1 MWANTEARC
10 GSLDLSLP
18 PFPERSRLHS
28 LEPVG
33 LGTAGVESLTG
44 YFSRLA
50 EAHGNSPAAL
60 FGREIAPLMKSESL
74 RRRAQGRNKSMLL
87 AYAVRSKSHA
97 MNGTGG
103 TARDWAEVLGDLTKR
118 TDLRLLTML
127 PWTNVLSH
135 PGLIRPVRAWCP
147 SCYEEWRLGDE
158 PVYEPLLWSLEVVG
172 SCLRHRLHLRTI
184 CSHCGRR
191 SHALESRSRPGFC
204 HACLGWLGASHGK
217 ELSAGVAL
225 EESECEWQEW
235 VSSVIG
241 EMLSAAPGLFSE
253 LTKEGIARSTSR
265 CVEYAAPKAGVAEFC
280 DALGLSKDAICN
292 WVRGKSR
299 VHLGVL
305 LKICHGVGISPL
317 EFLTGTLDFPKDE
330 EEVVEAGSEGTVPSK
345 ASGRRWRALNLAE
358 TEKRLKA
365 ALREEPPPSMIEME
379 RRLGRSTSTLRYRF
393 PELCAAIVK
402 RYADHVGAE
411 LSRKWRGIRRK
422 LKDVLKDESCPSVS
436 EVARRHGWHLSTL
449 IETFPDLCL
458 QITERNEEY
467 VRRGRETVGA
477 ELTAILKECPPPPMC
492 AVAVRLNRSEQ
503 SLYDHFPVLCKRIA
517 ARYLKHLRVLRGTR
531 REQFLAELRE
541 VALRLHGEGIYPSVR
556 RVEANLSEQR
566 SLRSNREALAVLRG
580 VCQEL
585 KLAPRRAPR
594 RRVPNV

>member
-1 MWANTEARC
+1 M
-10 GSLDLSLP
+10 SLP

-50 EAHGNSPAAL
+50 ESHGNSPAAL

-74 RRRAQGRNKSMLL
+74 QRRAQGRNKSMLL

-97 MNGTGG
+97 MNGTGR
-103 TARDWAEVLGDLTKR
+103 TARDWAEALGGLTKR
-118 TDLRLLTML
+118 TDLHLLTML
-127 PWTNVLSH
+127 PWSNVLSH

-172 SCLRHRLHLRTI
+172 SCQRHRLHLRTI
-184 CSHCGRR
+184 CPHCGRR

-204 HACLGWLGASHGK
+204 HACLGWLGASHG
-217 ELSAGVAL
+217 EESSAGVAL
-225 EESECEWQEW
+225 EESEYEWQEW
-235 VSSVIG
+235 ISSVIG
-241 EMLSAAPGLFSE
+241 EMLSAAPGLYSE
-253 LTKEGIARSTSR
+253 LTKEGIARSIMR
-265 CVEYAAPKAGVAEFC
+265 CVESVIPRAGVSAFC
-280 DALGLSKDAICN
+280 DAMGLSKNAISN
-292 WVRGKSR
+292 WARGESR
-299 VHLGVL
+299 AHLSVL

-330 EEVVEAGSEGTVPSK
+330 EAVVEAESEETVPSK
-345 ASGRRWRALNLAE
+345 AAGRRWRALNLAE
-358 TEKRLKA
+358 TEQRLKA

-393 PELCAAIVK
+393 PELCAAIVE
-402 RYADHVGAE
+402 RYAGHVGAA
-411 LSRKWRGIRRK
+411 LSRKWRGIQRR
-422 LKDVLKDESCPSVS
+422 LTDVLKDEDCPSVS
-436 EVARRHGWHLSTL
+436 EVARRNGWHLSTL
-449 IETFPDLCL
+449 IETFPDPCRR
-458 QITERNEEY
+458 ITERNEEHAK
-467 VRRGRETVGA
+467 RCRQAVGA
-477 ELTAILKECPPPPMC
+477 ELNAILKECPPPPMC
-492 AVAVRLNRSEQ
+492 AVAVRLNHSEQ
-503 SLYDHFPVLCKRIA
+503 SLYDHFPLLCKRIA
-517 ARYLKHLRVLRGTR
+517 ARYLKHLRALRGTR
-531 REQFLAELRE
+531 REQFLAELRG

-556 RVEANLSEQR
+556 RVEATLSEQR
-566 SLRSNREALAVLRG
+566 SLRSNREALAVLQNVRR
-580 VCQEL
+580 EL